1 LIQNVLL
8 AGNVNMTDGSTGK
21 KRMKARRTPS
31 SPYPI
36 NPPEVNSSIEVI
48 YYALNQS
55 LIDESSSAFADR
67 IVTSQI
73 LYQPGLLATARI
85 TFELSRTDIFQER
98 DVAKIIPFPPGTTI
112 PDWER
117 NLVEKWDNANIR
129 LGVEGICFY
138 AVHNLFDFS
147 PEHFDALKED
157 FIQFLISSEVLELYF
172 NPYAKLYRKPDEAE
186 ENFIE
191 RCLEKLREENEQ
203 EIRNLEETI
212 LRQEDRFKERLERER
227 ESISELQSNE
237 AVAVASTPTNHHA
250 EMEAQESRMT
260 IDEIN
265 RQFKEWKALKEDKM
279 KEFNE
284 NLNQMARRQEKDIF
298 RVNRPDIRILRMS
311 LVWLPYIEFVVQ
323 SQERRS
329 VVLVKSF

>member
-1 LIQNVLL
+1 
-8 AGNVNMTDGSTGK
+8 
-21 KRMKARRTPS
+21 MKARRTPS

-36 NPPEVNSSIEVI
+36 NPPEVNSQIEVI

-55 LIDESSSAFADR
+55 LIDESSAGFADR

-85 TFELSRTDIFQER
+85 TFEPTRTEVFQER
-98 DVAKIIPFPPGTTI
+98 DVVRIIPYPPGTTI

-129 LGVEGICFY
+129 LDGEGLCFY
-138 AVHNLFDFS
+138 AVHNHFDFS
-147 PEHFDALKED
+147 PERFDALKED
-157 FIQFLISSEVLELYF
+157 FIQFLISGEVLELSF
-172 NPYAKLYRKPDEAE
+172 NPYAKLYRKPDEPE
-186 ENFIE
+186 ESFIE
-191 RCLEKLREENEQ
+191 RCLDKLREENEQ
-203 EIRNLEETI
+203 EIRNLEDTV
-212 LRQEDRFKERLERER
+212 LRQEDRFKERLEREWR
-227 ESISELQSNE
+227 GSSGESQSTE
-237 AVAVASTPTNHHA
+237 AIALASAPTDHNA
-250 EMEAQESRMT
+250 EMEAQESKMT

-265 RQFKEWKALKEDKM
+265 RQFEEWKALKEDKL

-284 NLNQMARRQEKDIF
+284 NLKQMAHRREKDIF

-311 LVWLPYIEFVVQ
+311 LVWLPYTEFVVQ

-329 VVLVKSF
+329 VILVKSF